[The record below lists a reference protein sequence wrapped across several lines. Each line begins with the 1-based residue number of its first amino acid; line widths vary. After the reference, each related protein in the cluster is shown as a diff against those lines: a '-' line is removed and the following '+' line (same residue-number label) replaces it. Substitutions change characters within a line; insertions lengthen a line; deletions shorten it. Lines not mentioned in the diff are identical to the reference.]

1 MAISVDGGS
10 RTGSRVGSAPFSQEA
25 FAAQE
30 NVRYFG
36 LLAAVLAFAFAMF
49 VGFSLYEWARLGETQ
64 LGMRKA
70 PFVTSYYAGR
80 FGVAILLSAL
90 IAGGIYALR
99 GVGSVIDRRRM
110 TSAKRRV
117 AWAMLG
123 LAAACAALFALDARL
138 FNRLALED
146 KPLEWLSALLPL
158 TASLTFCA
166 AFLITLRAP
175 ERDLRR
181 RAALAL
187 CALFAFALFII
198 GMEEISWM
206 QRVFGIATP
215 ALFAENQQREMN
227 LHNMHSIVIGQT
239 HKAIMF
245 AALVLLPFIRDTAPQ
260 NRFFD
265 LIADFLPSRLIFA
278 VSAPWVA
285 FNYNEWNFLASQMYV
300 TLTLAILVCYVKAA
314 WDRGDAREI
323 ALFGTVAAF
332 IVLVQPLFL
341 VLGDR
346 FVRMWDASEYVEL
359 FIALGLAF
367 YTAETITR
375 LAARYGVAG
384 TPAR

>member
-10 RTGSRVGSAPFSQEA
+10 RTGSRVGSVPFSQEA

-36 LLAAVLAFAFAMF
+36 LFAAVLALAFAVF

-146 KPLEWLSALLPL
+146 KPLEWLSALLPV
-158 TASLTFCA
+158 TASLAFCA

-187 CALFAFALFII
+187 CALFAFALFVI

-245 AALVLLPFIRDTAPQ
+245 AALVLLPFIRDTAPP

-265 LIADFLPSRLIFA
+265 LLADFLPSRLIFA

-285 FNYNEWNFLASQMYV
+285 FNYNEWNFLASQIYV

-314 WDRGDAREI
+314 RDRGDSREI
-323 ALFGTVAAF
+323 ALFGTFAAF
-332 IVLVQPLFL
+332 IVLVQPMFL

-359 FIALGLAF
+359 FIAIGLAF
-367 YTAETITR
+367 YTAETMTR
-375 LAARYGVAG
+375 LAARYGAAG
-384 TPAR
+384 APRR